1 MTITINYTVLTV
13 ISITAFILA
22 VITIIFVIHLDTYLD
37 ILNDNIEDVNRYT
50 DVLLDKI
57 NKQRADFN
65 RSLLISERKEKELDE
80 RMNILQC
87 RLNQDR
93 MQGII
98 DGKIKE

>member
-1 MTITINYTVLTV
+1 MINYMLLTV
-13 ISITAFILA
+13 ISITAFLLA

-65 RSLLISERKEKELDE
+65 RSLLTSERKEKELDE
-80 RMNILQC
+80 RMNTLQC

-93 MQGII
+93 MQNII
-98 DGKIKE
+98 DGKITD